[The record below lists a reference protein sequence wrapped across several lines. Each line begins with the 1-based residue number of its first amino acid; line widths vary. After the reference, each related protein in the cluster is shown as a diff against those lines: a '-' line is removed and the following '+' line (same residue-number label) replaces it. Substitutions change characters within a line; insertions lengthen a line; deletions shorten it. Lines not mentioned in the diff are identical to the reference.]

1 MEHRLTAIEGF
12 LHDVAVV
19 VGAKKRSIVLGQY
32 LQDDQEHDL
41 ARRFLDGQ
49 PHKTPELAPLMQ
61 TNRRQVHRIIKRI
74 NRRVKHQEGVVP
86 FQFDPATRTWQLQL
100 EIIDRKE
107 LT

>member
-1 MEHRLTAIEGF
+1 MEHRLTAIEGH

-32 LQDDQEHDL
+32 LTDDREQDL
-41 ARRFLDGQ
+41 VRSFLDGR

-74 NRRVKHQEGVVP
+74 NRRVKHQEGIEA
-86 FQFDPATRTWQLQL
+86 FHFDPATRTWRLEL

-107 LT
+107 LQ

>member
-1 MEHRLTAIEGF
+1 MEHRLTAIEGH

-41 ARRFLDGQ
+41 VRRFLDGQ
-49 PHKTPELAPLMQ
+49 QHKTPKLAELMQ

-74 NRRVKHQEGVVP
+74 NRRVKHQEGVEP
-86 FQFDPATRTWQLQL
+86 FAFDPATRTWQLQL
-100 EIIDRKE
+100 EIVDAKDLR
-107 LT
+107 